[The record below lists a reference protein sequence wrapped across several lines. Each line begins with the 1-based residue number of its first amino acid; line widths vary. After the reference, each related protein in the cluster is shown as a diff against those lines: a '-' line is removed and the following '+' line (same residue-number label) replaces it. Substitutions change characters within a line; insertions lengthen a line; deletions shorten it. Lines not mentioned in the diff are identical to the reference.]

1 MIFVTADS
9 VVFLLL
15 VTNHSDTLIQ
25 IPSRSGHSRG
35 RITHVTVGAL
45 QNSVVTDL
53 TVRWLKMG
61 EKWRSGVLVGQKAS
75 VMKIRNMCG

>member
-53 TVRWLKMG
+53 TVRWLKWAKSG
-61 EKWRSGVLVGQKAS
+61 EVEFSSDKKLLL
-75 VMKIRNMCG
+75 